1 MISKTRGIVLHTIP
15 YGDTR
20 IIAHLYTEAAGR
32 LSCIAT
38 RASGRVSGRRNPLS
52 AAVFMPLSIIEA
64 VIDDRPGRDLAR
76 LREARIVCPLPGLLA
91 DVVKSSLA
99 LFLAEVLFRML
110 REEGADGRLFD
121 FLAHSIRLL
130 DGAGEGVANFHL
142 VFLLR
147 LLDYLGISPNAASY
161 TEGAWFDMQNGVFA
175 DRPPLHRHFLDR
187 DESRIFASL
196 LRISY
201 ENMSLYSFLRTDR
214 TLILQKIIS
223 YYRLHLP
230 GSPDIVS
237 LPILH
242 ALFE

>member
-1 MISKTRGIVLHTIP
+1 MLIKTNGIVLHTIP
-15 YGDTR
+15 YSDTR

-38 RASGRVSGRRNPLS
+38 RTSGRRNTLS
-52 AAVFMPLSIIEA
+52 AAVFMPLSVIEA

-76 LREARIVCPLPGLLA
+76 LRDARIVCPLPGLLA

-110 REEGADGRLFD
+110 REEGADAGLFA
-121 FLAHSIRLL
+121 FLTHSIRLL
-130 DGAGEGVANFHL
+130 DGVEEGVANFHL

-147 LLDYLGISPNAASY
+147 LLDHLGIYPNADSY
-161 TEGAWFDMQNGVFA
+161 SEGAWFDMQNGVFVS
-175 DRPPLHRHFLDR
+175 RPPLHRHFLDT

-201 ENMSLYSFLRTDR
+201 GNMSLYSFSRADR
-214 TLILQKIIS
+214 ALILRKIIS
-223 YYRLHLP
+223 YYRLHIP
-230 GSPDIVS
+230 GAPDIIS
-237 LPILH
+237 LPILQT
-242 ALFE
+242 LFD